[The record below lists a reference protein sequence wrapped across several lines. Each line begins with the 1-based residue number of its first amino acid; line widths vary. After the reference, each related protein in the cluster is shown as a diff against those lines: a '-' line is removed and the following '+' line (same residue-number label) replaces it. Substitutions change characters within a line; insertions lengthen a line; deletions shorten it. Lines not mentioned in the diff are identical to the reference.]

1 MLMWEE
7 AAIKD
12 DVIEYDI
19 AFNIIYIM
27 RTHVVVAKLRCP
39 SLTKLDMSALQ
50 SHHSDHCFQ
59 RMRLMTAYGTEF
71 FSMRDVNRLR
81 ILQDVIDRNLRPGLA
96 AEMLG
101 ITPRHCSRL
110 LKRYRQSGALG
121 MNNQSRGRTGNRLL
135 SASLTDQALNI
146 IRKRYADFGPTLGRS
161 GLKVSRLCLGCMS
174 YGEPER
180 LPQPWSLDEKASRP
194 LIRQALEA
202 GINFFDTANI
212 YSGGSSEEITGK
224 ALREMARRDE
234 IVVATKTFFPWR
246 NSPNTGFLSRK
257 AIFQSIDDS
266 LMRLGMDYVDL
277 FQIHR
282 FDYSTPVEETMEA
295 LHDVVKAGKARY
307 IGASSMEAWRF
318 AKMQHTAERN
328 GWTRFITMQPQY
340 NLLYR
345 EEEREMLPLC
355 EDQGVGVI
363 PWSPMAR
370 GRLTRDW
377 SVTSRRTQ
385 NDAFALKMYENAAL
399 LDKPVI
405 DVVASIAEKH
415 AVPRAHVA
423 IAWLLSKSVI
433 TAPIIGA
440 TKPEHLSTA
449 ISALDFS
456 LSDAEITE
464 LEARYLPHPVDGI
477 IPPLPDTPPSLTPP
491 SAIQNY

>member
-1 MLMWEE
+1 MSAESSGVFTLKEINR
-7 AAIKD
+7 IKIIQ
-12 DVIEYDI
+12 DVIERRITTRRAAEHLGISDRQCRRLLARYREGGPLGM
-19 AFNIIYIM
+19 ASRRCGM
-27 RTHVVVAKLRCP
+27 R
-39 SLTKLDMSALQ
+39 
-50 SHHSDHCFQ
+50 
-59 RMRLMTAYGTEF
+59 G
-71 FSMRDVNRLR
+71 NRQLP
-81 ILQDVIDRNLRPGLA
+81 PGLA
-96 AEMLG
+96 
-101 ITPRHCSRL
+101 
-110 LKRYRQSGALG
+110 
-121 MNNQSRGRTGNRLL
+121 
-135 SASLTDQALNI
+135 DQALELI
-146 IRKRYADFGPTLGRS
+146 KTRYADFGPTLAREKLEELH
-161 GLKVSRLCLGCMS
+161 GLFLGK
-174 YGEPER
+174 
-180 LPQPWSLDEKASRP
+180 D
-194 LIRQALEA
+194 
-202 GINFFDTANI
+202 
-212 YSGGSSEEITGK
+212 
-224 ALREMARRDE
+224 
-234 IVVATKTFFPWR
+234 
-246 NSPNTGFLSRK
+246 
-257 AIFQSIDDS
+257 DDS

>member
-1 MLMWEE
+1 M
-7 AAIKD
+7 K
-12 DVIEYDI
+12 Y
-19 AFNIIYIM
+19 
-27 RTHVVVAKLRCP
+27 
-39 SLTKLDMSALQ
+39 
-50 SHHSDHCFQ
+50 
-59 RMRLMTAYGTEF
+59 
-71 FSMRDVNRLR
+71 VN
-81 ILQDVIDRNLRPGLA
+81 
-96 AEMLG
+96 
-101 ITPRHCSRL
+101 
-110 LKRYRQSGALG
+110 
-121 MNNQSRGRTGNRLL
+121 
-135 SASLTDQALNI
+135 
-146 IRKRYADFGPTLGRS
+146 LGRS

-174 YGEPER
+174 YGDPER

-282 FDYSTPVEETMEA
+282 FDHSTPVEETMET
-295 LHDVVKAGKARY
+295 LHDLVKSGKVRY

-415 AVPRAHVA
+415 HVPRAHVA
-423 IAWLLSKSVI
+423 LAWLLSKTVI
-433 TAPIIGA
+433 TAPMFGWGWHHEAGIHLLRLMLSGA
-440 TKPEHLSTA
+440 FDKYPHLQVISGHWGEMLPFWLQRLDDSLPLAATGLSRTLTRTFQEHVYVTPSGMLT
-449 ISALDFS
+449 
-456 LSDAEITE
+456 
-464 LEARYLPHPVDGI
+464 LPHFQFIYALMGAERILFSADYPYQTLDGVKTFIDCLPVNKAEKEAIAFRNAERLLGI
-477 IPPLPDTPPSLTPP
+477 T
-491 SAIQNY
+491 A

>member
-1 MLMWEE
+1 M
-7 AAIKD
+7 K
-12 DVIEYDI
+12 Y
-19 AFNIIYIM
+19 
-27 RTHVVVAKLRCP
+27 
-39 SLTKLDMSALQ
+39 
-50 SHHSDHCFQ
+50 
-59 RMRLMTAYGTEF
+59 
-71 FSMRDVNRLR
+71 VN
-81 ILQDVIDRNLRPGLA
+81 
-96 AEMLG
+96 
-101 ITPRHCSRL
+101 
-110 LKRYRQSGALG
+110 
-121 MNNQSRGRTGNRLL
+121 
-135 SASLTDQALNI
+135 
-146 IRKRYADFGPTLGRS
+146 LGRS

-202 GINFFDTANI
+202 GINFFDTANT
-212 YSGGSSEEITGK
+212 YSDGSSEEITGK

-266 LMRLGMDYVDL
+266 L
-277 FQIHR
+277 
-282 FDYSTPVEETMEA
+282 
-295 LHDVVKAGKARY
+295 
-307 IGASSMEAWRF
+307 
-318 AKMQHTAERN
+318 
-328 GWTRFITMQPQY
+328 
-340 NLLYR
+340 
-345 EEEREMLPLC
+345 
-355 EDQGVGVI
+355 
-363 PWSPMAR
+363 
-370 GRLTRDW
+370 
-377 SVTSRRTQ
+377 
-385 NDAFALKMYENAAL
+385 
-399 LDKPVI
+399 I

>member
-1 MLMWEE
+1 M
-7 AAIKD
+7 
-12 DVIEYDI
+12 Y
-19 AFNIIYIM
+19 
-27 RTHVVVAKLRCP
+27 
-39 SLTKLDMSALQ
+39 
-50 SHHSDHCFQ
+50 
-59 RMRLMTAYGTEF
+59 
-71 FSMRDVNRLR
+71 
-81 ILQDVIDRNLRPGLA
+81 LRPVISSDLNDLFKIYGDPATNTFNPAGPYPNIDHAKMVMNRWLDHWQTHSFGNWA
-96 AEMLG
+96 ISLLTNPEKIIGFGGLG
-101 ITPRHCSRL
+101 I
-110 LKRYRQSGALG
+110 
-121 MNNQSRGRTGNRLL
+121 
-135 SASLTDQALNI
+135 
-146 IRKRYADFGPTLGRS
+146 
-161 GLKVSRLCLGCMS
+161 
-174 YGEPER
+174 
-180 LPQPWSLDEKASRP
+180 
-194 LIRQALEA
+194 
-202 GINFFDTANI
+202 
-212 YSGGSSEEITGK
+212 
-224 ALREMARRDE
+224 
-234 IVVATKTFFPWR
+234 R
-246 NSPNTGFLSRK
+246 N
-257 AIFQSIDDS
+257 
-266 LMRLGMDYVDL
+266 Y
-277 FQIHR
+277 
-282 FDYSTPVEETMEA
+282 MEA

-415 AVPRAHVA
+415 SVPRAHVA

-464 LEARYLPHPVDGI
+464 LEVRYLPHPVDGI